1 MKNKINK
8 SDFSTR
14 KTLENIKL
22 SNWLSFS
29 LSKNIQALAIKNST
43 FEKWDTITIKHI
55 DLKEDTEQKTHN
67 VFFEV
72 TNQSW
77 KNIELNMSWWIFL
90 KTFIEEIDPELIIFK
105 TKEKVDKII
114 K

>member
-1 MKNKINK
+1 MQNKINK

-14 KTLENIKL
+14 KTLENIKI
-22 SNWLSFS
+22 SNWLSFN
-29 LSKNIQALAIKNST
+29 LSKNIQALAIKDST
-43 FEKWDTITIKHI
+43 FEKWDTITIKNI
-55 DLKEDTEQKTHN
+55 DLKEETDKKTHN
-67 VFFEV
+67 VFFTV
-72 TNQSW
+72 TNENW

>member
-22 SNWLSFS
+22 NNWLSFH
-29 LSKNIQALAIKNST
+29 LSKNIQALAINNST

-55 DLKEDTEQKTHN
+55 DLKEETEDKTHN
-67 VFFEV
+67 ILFSV
-72 TNQSW
+72 TNKNW

-90 KTFIEEIDPELIIFK
+90 KTFIEEIDPQFIIFK
-105 TKEKVDKII
+105 TKEKIDKII